1 MVDIKVL
8 DTNYNIVGII
18 DTYKSF
24 IWIDRYD
31 SPGEFELYTP
41 FDNYIIN
48 MCKQNYYLEIENS
61 YHSQIVEDIEV
72 HSDPDEGN
80 YLIIRGRSL
89 DSILDR
95 RIVWTQTTISSGT
108 DHTLVTG
115 INQLLSDAFI
125 KNSLTERIISNFY
138 IKQPETNFVSSAGT
152 PYQIEKT
159 QFTGDQLDTIIQ
171 TISQTLGTGYRILFG
186 HQMRRIYD
194 TNTINVWDA
203 TSKTWVS
210 RTIEDFDIIFELYK
224 GYDRSYVQSTLPYV
238 VFSPNFD
245 NVINSNYT
253 DSIKEMKNVTL
264 VMGEDQGSTRKRLIV
279 GSGEGLQRRELYTD
293 ARDLRSSDYGTA
305 AKYQDAMKQRGVEQL
320 YENARITNY
329 EGEVEA
335 FRSFIYGQDFFLGD
349 TVQIINEYGISGNA
363 QVIEWVRSESDSGV
377 EVYPTFSGIQIIN
390 EDTQEDDEG
399 GNS

>member
-1 MVDIKVL
+1 MIDIKVL
-8 DTNYNIVGII
+8 DTDYNIVGII

-41 FDNYIIN
+41 YDNYIIN
-48 MCKQNYYLEIENS
+48 VCKQNYYLEIDAS
-61 YHSQIVEDIEV
+61 YHNQIVEDIEV

-80 YLIIRGRSL
+80 YLIIRGRSV

-108 DHTLVTG
+108 DHSLVNG
-115 INQLLSDAFI
+115 INRLLTDAFI
-125 KNSLTERIISNFY
+125 KNSLTERIIPNFY
-138 IKQPETNFVSSAGT
+138 IKQPESNFVNSGGS

-186 HQMRRIYD
+186 HQIKRIYETD
-194 TNTINVWDA
+194 TINVWDA
-203 TSKTWVS
+203 TNNTWVS
-210 RTIEDFDIIFELYK
+210 RVIEDFDFIFELYK

-238 VFSPNFD
+238 VFSPSFD
-245 NVINSNYT
+245 NIINSNYS

-264 VMGEDQGSTRKRLIV
+264 VMGEDQGGTRKRLIV

-293 ARDLRSSDYGTA
+293 ARDLRSDDYSTA
-305 AKYQDAMKQRGVEQL
+305 AKYQDAMKQRGVEKL
-320 YENARITNY
+320 YENSRVTNY

-335 FRSFIYGQDFFLGD
+335 FRSFIYGEDFFLGD
-349 TVQIINEYGISGNA
+349 TVQIVNEYGISGNA

-390 EDTQEDDEG
+390 EDTKEDDEG